1 VTSCIQPDGTPMSA
15 WLVIEAEQI
24 NGSYSV
30 GGATLGHSNAR
41 AYGLAAMGA
50 VEFRDDVG

>member
-1 VTSCIQPDGTPMSA
+1 MSA

-24 NGSYSV
+24 IGSYSV
-30 GGATLGHSNAR
+30 GGATLAHSNAR
-41 AYGLAAMGA
+41 AYGLAARGA

>member
-1 VTSCIQPDGTPMSA
+1 MSA

-24 NGSYSV
+24 IGSYSI
-30 GGATLGHSNAR
+30 GGATLAHSNVGAD
-41 AYGLAAMGA
+41 GLAAMGA